1 PPFFSLTSSLLPPAS
16 CLLPSIYTST
26 MSAADF
32 SILATECS
40 DSEHSKVELT
50 VSVSLSVGWSFC
62 QIRSIPS
69 HEGAKGGSPKEQA
82 FQLPLTGALRS
93 LHIPPRLPVG

>member
-1 PPFFSLTSSLLPPAS
+1 MSVE
-16 CLLPSIYTST
+16 IYTST

-32 SILATECS
+32 SVAETILATECS
-40 DSEHSKVELT
+40 DSEQSKEELT

-62 QIRSIPS
+62 QIFSIPS